1 MMSQIMSEHRRLAI
15 LRHLAEASGHVSNI
29 SILAD
34 VCTGLGV
41 TTSRDQC
48 LTEAHWLGEQG
59 LVLMNED
66 QFVLQATARGV
77 DVAQGRARVPG
88 IKRPTPR
95 S

>member
-1 MMSQIMSEHRRLAI
+1 MSEIMSEHRRCAI

-41 TTSRDQC
+41 STSRDQC
-48 LTEAHWLGEQG
+48 QTEAHWLSEQG
-59 LVLMNED
+59 LVLITAGD
-66 QFVLQATARGV
+66 FVIEATARGI

-95 S
+95 N